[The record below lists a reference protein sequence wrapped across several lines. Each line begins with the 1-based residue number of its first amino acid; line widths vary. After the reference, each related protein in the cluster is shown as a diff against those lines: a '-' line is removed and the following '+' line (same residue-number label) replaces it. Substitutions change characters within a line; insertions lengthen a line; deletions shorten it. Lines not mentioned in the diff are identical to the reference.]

1 MRNLVRPFKHFCKLW
16 HDFGFVTAYGV
27 KIAPKLSGSQLS
39 KHRAII
45 NYLARNYKD
54 LIDEYRSKPFT
65 NVGEI
70 ADDCPIWVCWFQGEE
85 QVPPIIR
92 GCLRTIREHRGR
104 HEVRLITMNNLKE
117 WVPVPVSIMN
127 KVKSGQITL
136 THFSDFVRNALLVE
150 YGGIWA
156 DATLYL
162 TEDLEGWN
170 YTFYT
175 IKQDR
180 AADHSYVS
188 EYRWTSFFLCGVKG
202 NILNSFVK
210 DVLGSYIQR
219 EHSFIDYLL
228 LDYIIALGY
237 ETIPSIKELID
248 QVPYSNPNLH
258 YMQLGKPVDVD
269 RFKEVCKDT
278 SIFKL
283 TWKMAVPEDKRSL
296 YYYLRFG
303 NL

>member
-104 HEVRLITMNNLKE
+104 TK
-117 WVPVPVSIMN
+117 
-127 KVKSGQITL
+127 
-136 THFSDFVRNALLVE
+136 
-150 YGGIWA
+150 
-156 DATLYL
+156 
-162 TEDLEGWN
+162 
-170 YTFYT
+170 
-175 IKQDR
+175 
-180 AADHSYVS
+180 
-188 EYRWTSFFLCGVKG
+188 
-202 NILNSFVK
+202 
-210 DVLGSYIQR
+210 
-219 EHSFIDYLL
+219 
-228 LDYIIALGY
+228 
-237 ETIPSIKELID
+237 
-248 QVPYSNPNLH
+248 
-258 YMQLGKPVDVD
+258 
-269 RFKEVCKDT
+269 
-278 SIFKL
+278 
-283 TWKMAVPEDKRSL
+283 
-296 YYYLRFG
+296 
-303 NL
+303 